1 MNTTVQQQTTEHSDA
16 AAEAKRV
23 SVLAWLNLGSPQSI
37 AVIVLGLL
45 VLFTAL
51 AVVDTSYRHRLT
63 FHELQQSRVQTND
76 LDVQWGQ
83 LLIEQ
88 STFGLEGR
96 IERRATEELGMKV
109 PDWSKIVM
117 VRYE

>member
-1 MNTTVQQQTTEHSDA
+1 MKTTDQHKHSKKGVAQQA
-16 AAEAKRV
+16 AV
-23 SVLAWLNLGSPQSI
+23 SVFAWLNLFSAHSM
-37 AVIVLGLL
+37 AVVFLMLAVLGS
-45 VLFTAL
+45 AL
-51 AVVDTSYRHRLT
+51 AVVNISYKHRMV
-63 FHELQQSRVQTND
+63 FHELQQSREQTNN

-96 IERRATEELGMKV
+96 IERRAMEELGMKL
-109 PDWSKIVM
+109 PDWSTIQM

>member
-1 MNTTVQQQTTEHSDA
+1 MKTTERQQHNDQYDSA
-16 AAEAKRV
+16 ADSARV
-23 SVLAWLNLGSPQSI
+23 SVLVWLRLGSSQNLVVVVLLL
-37 AVIVLGLL
+37 AVLL
-45 VLFTAL
+45 TAL
-51 AVVDTSYRHRLT
+51 AVVDTSYRHRMT
-63 FHELQQSRVQTND
+63 FHQLQQSRVQTND

-96 IERRATEELGMKV
+96 IERRASEELGMKV

-117 VRYE
+117 VRHE

>member
-1 MNTTVQQQTTEHSDA
+1 MKSTDQHRHSKKSIA
-16 AAEAKRV
+16 PQPAM
-23 SVLAWLNLGSPQSI
+23 SVFAWLNLFSAQSLFVMLLML
-37 AVIVLGLL
+37 AVLGS
-45 VLFTAL
+45 AL
-51 AVVDTSYRHRLT
+51 AVVNISYKHRMV
-63 FHELQQSRVQTND
+63 FHELQQSREQTNN

-96 IERRATEELGMKV
+96 IERRAMEELGMKL
-109 PDWSKIVM
+109 PDWSTIKM

>member
-1 MNTTVQQQTTEHSDA
+1 MQTA
-16 AAEAKRV
+16 APQNASESSGRV
-23 SVLAWLNLGSPQSI
+23 TVLAWLNIGSSRSLLLI
-37 AVIVLGLL
+37 ALMLAVLLS
-45 VLFTAL
+45 AL
-51 AVVDTSYRHRLT
+51 AVVETSYRHRMT

-96 IERRATEELGMKV
+96 IERRASEELGMKV

-117 VRYE
+117 VRHE

>member
-1 MNTTVQQQTTEHSDA
+1 MKTAEQHKHSKQS
-16 AAEAKRV
+16 EAKQAAMT
-23 SVLAWLNLGSPQSI
+23 VLAWLNLVSARSLLLMSLML
-37 AVIVLGLL
+37 AVLGS
-45 VLFTAL
+45 AL
-51 AVVDTSYRHRLT
+51 AVVNTSYKHRMV

-96 IERRATEELGMKV
+96 IERRAIDELGMKL
-109 PDWSKIVM
+109 PDWSTIKM
-117 VRYE
+117 VRHE

>member
-1 MNTTVQQQTTEHSDA
+1 MKTTEQQQT
-16 AAEAKRV
+16 AEQHNAPATAERMT
-23 SVLAWLNLGSPQSI
+23 VLVWLNLRSSQNLL
-37 AVIVLGLL
+37 VMGLL
-45 VLFTAL
+45 LAVLISAL
-51 AVVDTSYRHRLT
+51 AVIDTSYQHRMT

-117 VRYE
+117 VRND